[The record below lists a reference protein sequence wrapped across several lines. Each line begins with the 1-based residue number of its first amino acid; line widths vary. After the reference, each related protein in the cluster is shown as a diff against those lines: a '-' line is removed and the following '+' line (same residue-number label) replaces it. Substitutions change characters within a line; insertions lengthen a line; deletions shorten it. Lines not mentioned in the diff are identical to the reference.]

1 MNRSITC
8 SLIFTALAL
17 AGSHAQAA
25 FVQAYDDAS
34 QSAYN
39 SGWTFGSNGGF
50 GFGSWFM
57 PGGTIST
64 NLIGDSNGNGT
75 AGGPGIN
82 IAGKSWQ
89 SYLSPTWVGAAAGRS
104 IGTFGL
110 FETFEIDVDFGITG
124 GSGTGVSLFAGS
136 DYLQVGALGTN
147 PLKIY
152 TNAGTITTTMPYSDG
167 GYRILF
173 SVVNS
178 NTMDV
183 KITSLAT
190 STSESHLATYGGIG
204 NLNTLSFQHDG
215 VAGSGQ
221 SIYANRME
229 KVFLA
234 PEPATMSALG
244 LGIAACLRKR
254 RKA

>member
-1 MNRSITC
+1 
-8 SLIFTALAL
+8 LIFTALAL

-34 QSAYN
+34 DAAYN

-82 IAGKSWQ
+82 TAGKSWQ
-89 SYLSPTWVGAAAGRS
+89 SYLSPNWQGAAAGRS
-104 IGTFGL
+104 IGMFGL

-124 GSGTGVSLFAGS
+124 GGGSGVALFAGS
-136 DYLQVGALGTN
+136 NFLQVNAQGTN
-147 PLKIY
+147 PLLIH
-152 TNAGTITTTMPYSDG
+152 TNAGTISTTVPYSDG

-173 SVVNS
+173 SVVNL

-183 KITSLAT
+183 KITSLA
-190 STSESHLATYGGIG
+190 SASSQSYLATYGGIG
-204 NLNTLSFQHDG
+204 NLNTLSLQHDG
-215 VAGSGQ
+215 NSGPAQ
-221 SIYANRME
+221 SVYANRME
-229 KVFLA
+229 KVFLV
-234 PEPATMSALG
+234 PEPASMSALG